1 MKTIESTGSYSF
13 YSVDINKTK
22 YDAFYQKALQIRDYK
37 NCLSKEISNNLFH
50 YLDMSKFDII
60 KKFGN
65 SSTPLSSSINLMSG
79 RELQR
84 AVIDVLTCY
93 SNRFVVLQQKI
104 KFELQKKL
112 EVFYYKRNSGKKKK
126 GDIRD
131 FELSKKSTPLSKTM
145 SYLAKYSFSGVT
157 AYLQKKLEDADLKDS
172 QLKFYLDVIYYL
184 EKFGEER
191 LLSLAFMKREN
202 ILQRYNKAIEFKS
215 LNYRSESSNKSS
227 LLVEHAGF
235 TNAMFICPA
244 IIENQKKTVIP
255 INYHSKY
262 HGSLDEF
269 KSKEFT
275 VCFENNRIRFITT
288 KEVERNY
295 STEKE
300 SFYGVDV
307 NLKHNLFSCSTG
319 KEIDFDR
326 KLFKK
331 YCNFIKKID
340 AKKPEDRTAG
350 ELKLFEVWQRRV
362 QTMIKSKCAK
372 LVNDA
377 IAQNKDHIVMEDLSL
392 FGKGF
397 SNSNEFEGI
406 KISRLGRLL
415 NISNLKNIVASIC
428 SKKGVQLT
436 IIPSH
441 YTSQLC
447 NKCGHISR
455 ENRKTQ
461 EKFVCENCGD
471 SRNADFNAS
480 INIALIGEHEVHDHY
495 LLKKSKPT
503 NWYEPTFNTKGRIRT
518 RLEDIVL
525 TEAFQRSRL
534 QLVTA

>member
-1 MKTIESTGSYSF
+1 VLIVLRGLLERGGGGMTRLEWVLRNRED
-13 YSVDINKTK
+13 SVE
-22 YDAFYQKALQIRDYK
+22 IRRRIVQTWCPSDYGLK
-37 NCLSKEISNNLFH
+37 NIDCTDSLSCEECWN
-50 YLDMSKFDII
+50 
-60 KKFGN
+60 
-65 SSTPLSSSINLMSG
+65 
-79 RELQR
+79 
-84 AVIDVLTCY
+84 
-93 SNRFVVLQQKI
+93 
-104 KFELQKKL
+104 L
-112 EVFYYKRNSGKKKK
+112 EVEKAEAA
-126 GDIRD
+126 IR
-131 FELSKKSTPLSKTM
+131 
-145 SYLAKYSFSGVT
+145 T
-157 AYLQKKLEDADLKDS
+157 A
-172 QLKFYLDVIYYL
+172 
-184 EKFGEER
+184 
-191 LLSLAFMKREN
+191 
-202 ILQRYNKAIEFKS
+202 
-215 LNYRSESSNKSS
+215 
-227 LLVEHAGF
+227 
-235 TNAMFICPA
+235 
-244 IIENQKKTVIP
+244 
-255 INYHSKY
+255 
-262 HGSLDEF
+262 
-269 KSKEFT
+269 
-275 VCFENNRIRFITT
+275 
-288 KEVERNY
+288 EVE
-295 STEKE
+295 
-300 SFYGVDV
+300 
-307 NLKHNLFSCSTG
+307 
-319 KEIDFDR
+319 
-326 KLFKK
+326 
-331 YCNFIKKID
+331 
-340 AKKPEDRTAG
+340 G